1 MVGYMGL
8 RGLSLRIARVALL
21 VVACAYALFPFAY
34 MVGTSLKPPGEFFT
48 KTIFP
53 TDVTLT
59 HYHKLF
65 ADPDTVL
72 MLKNSLIVAG
82 TTTAVSVIFGSLAAY
97 GLARLGLKPWVLGA
111 AVFLMLFIRF
121 YPKITTAIPF
131 FVIMRDLHLLDT
143 PWAVVLGHLGITVPF
158 VTWLMLIFFNTL
170 PRELEESAMV
180 EGATPLERLRYVVL
194 PLAVPGI
201 ASAAIFTAFLSWN
214 EFLIASTVT
223 RQNGVVLSV
232 GVASFIT
239 DKGILFGPMAAMAS
253 LIVVPMVVFAL
264 LMQRYLVRGLTLGAV
279 KG

>member
-1 MVGYMGL
+1 MGWRAQAL
-8 RGLSLRIARVALL
+8 RAGRLALL
-21 VVACAYALFPFAY
+21 VVACVYALFPFAY
-34 MVGTSLKPPGEFFT
+34 LLGTSLKPPGEFFT
-48 KTIFP
+48 RAIFP
-53 TDVTLT
+53 KAVTLA
-59 HYHKLF
+59 HYHKIF
-65 ADPDTVL
+65 GDPDTIT

-82 TTTAVSVIFGSLAAY
+82 TTTVLSVIIGSLAAY
-97 GLARLGLKPWVLGA
+97 GLARLGLKSWVMSVA
-111 AVFLMLFIRF
+111 IFLMLFIRF

-131 FVIMRDLHLLDT
+131 FVIMRDVHLLDT

-158 VTWLMLIFFNTL
+158 VTWLMLIFFNSL

-194 PLAVPGI
+194 PIATPGL

-214 EFLIASTVT
+214 EFLIASTLT
-223 RQNGVVLSV
+223 RQRGVVLSV

-253 LIVVPMVVFAL
+253 VIVVPMVVFAL
-264 LMQRYLVRGLTLGAV
+264 VMQRYLVRGLTLGAV

>member
-1 MVGYMGL
+1 VVGYTSWRGVAL
-8 RGLSLRIARVALL
+8 RSGRMALL
-21 VVACAYALFPFAY
+21 VLACLYAIFPFAY
-34 MVGTSLKPPGEFFT
+34 MVGTSLKPPGELFT
-48 KTIFP
+48 KAIFP
-53 TDVTLT
+53 HQLT
-59 HYHKLF
+59 WANFDKIF
-65 ADPDTVL
+65 SDPSTTL

-82 TTTAVSVIFGSLAAY
+82 TTTAVSVVVGSLAAY
-97 GLARLGLKPWVLGA
+97 GLARLGLKSWVMGA
-111 AVFLMLFIRF
+111 SLFLLLFIRF

-158 VTWLMLIFFNTL
+158 VTWLMLIFFDGL

-194 PLAVPGI
+194 PLAGPGI
-201 ASAAIFTAFLSWN
+201 AASAIFTAFLSWN
-214 EFLIASTVT
+214 EFLIASTLT

-232 GVASFIT
+232 GVASYIT

-253 LIVVPMVVFAL
+253 VIVVPMVLFAL
-264 LMQRYLVRGLTLGAV
+264 VMQRYLVRGLTLGAV